1 MQRIAVT
8 ASNCQSTEHGRW
20 YDARSVGM
28 PKAGR
33 HRSRGAVGLG
43 LQGQSQNR
51 SGLMDPLSYALPLL
65 GHCVVATS
73 FSGLLEVIASR
84 ASPVLTSSQLPVFW
98 KLKAKTTGYTP

>member
-8 ASNCQSTEHGRW
+8 ASKNCQSTEHGRW

-43 LQGQSQNR
+43 LR
-51 SGLMDPLSYALPLL
+51 AKVKIAL
-65 GHCVVATS
+65 A
-73 FSGLLEVIASR
+73 
-84 ASPVLTSSQLPVFW
+84 
-98 KLKAKTTGYTP
+98 